1 MFGWWLLA
9 GIIGLLVLIIL
20 TPLHIQITYRRI
32 EDNDHL
38 VVQVKAWFG
47 LIRVKKEVPI
57 LKFHMDDI
65 QPEIVARVGDEHEKH
80 RHKVIGWE
88 TVQKWS
94 HQYHYW
100 LEQIHDL
107 QPIVRQM
114 LRRVYC
120 KQIEWNTVMGAGD
133 AAATGV
139 LTGLAYGVKSIIV
152 SVFSHYLT
160 MYTVPRISVQPL
172 WDTKA
177 VRTRF
182 TCRLQFRV
190 VFAAAAAVRIMLK
203 LRKGRQRKWEAAS
216 TRA

>member
-1 MFGWWLLA
+1 LLGWLLLA
-9 GIIGLLVLIIL
+9 IIIGLLVLILL

-38 VVQVKAWFG
+38 VVTVRAWFG

-57 LKFHMDDI
+57 LRLHMDDI
-65 QPEIVARVGDEHEKH
+65 RPEIVAKVREEHEKH
-80 RHKVIGWE
+80 RDKMIDWE

-94 HQYHYW
+94 DQYHYW
-100 LEQIHDL
+100 LEQVHDL
-107 QPIVRQM
+107 QPIIRQA

-120 KQIEWNTVMGAGD
+120 RQIEWNTVLGAGD

-139 LTGLAYGVKSIIV
+139 LTGLVYGVKSVIV

-182 TCRLQFRV
+182 SCRLQFRV
-190 VFAAAAAVRIMLK
+190 VFAAAAGVRILLK
-203 LRKGRQRKWEAAS
+203 IRKGRQRKWQAAP